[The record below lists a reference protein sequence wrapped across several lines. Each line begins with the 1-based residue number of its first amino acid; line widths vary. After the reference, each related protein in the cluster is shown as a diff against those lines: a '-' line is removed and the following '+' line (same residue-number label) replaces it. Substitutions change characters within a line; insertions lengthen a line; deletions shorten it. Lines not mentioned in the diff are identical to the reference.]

1 MIGAMSHQTLERPA
15 PTQRPRRGVA
25 FWVGTGLILAGLAVL
40 GYVAWQFFGTN
51 VVAHRKQ
58 QQIVQQT
65 ERAWRSPGTA
75 GATGRTGG
83 LELHGAVALV
93 RIPKFGKK
101 YVMPVQ
107 SGVSDTVLAE
117 GFGHFKGTAGPGQV
131 GNFAIAA
138 HRVTHGEPLRNM
150 PDLRPGDKVVVETR
164 NRTYTYRLDT
174 NPNKLIVTFSDVW
187 VIDPL
192 PRNPA
197 GGVEP
202 PQRPGERL
210 LTLTTCAELFHTD
223 NRMIAFGHL
232 VGSRPS

>member
-1 MIGAMSHQTLERPA
+1 MAHQTLERPA
-15 PTQRPRRGVA
+15 PTQRPRRGAA
-25 FWVGTGLILAGLAVL
+25 FWVGIGLILAGVAVL

-51 VVAHRKQ
+51 VVSHHKQ
-58 QQIVQQT
+58 QRIVEQT
-65 ERAWRSPGTA
+65 QRAWRSPGTA
-75 GATGRTGG
+75 GATGRAGG
-83 LELHGAVALV
+83 LDLHGAIALV
-93 RIPKFGKK
+93 RIPKFGKD

-107 SGVSDTVLAE
+107 RGVSTAVLAE
-117 GFGHFKGTAGPGQV
+117 GFGHFKGTAAPGQV

-138 HRVTHGEPLRNM
+138 HRVTHGEPLRRM

-187 VIDPL
+187 VIDPM
-192 PRNPA
+192 PRNPN

-232 VGSRPS
+232 VGSRAT